1 MSLRI
6 RPPFPVVRTISDR
19 TDIDP
24 DDVSLQR
31 LREVVAGR
39 ATGYQRLAALRLL
52 EQSDFPNKHRDF
64 EALLA
69 NEGEL
74 PSIRRQAAISLGNVN
89 TPAAHDALVRHLVI
103 ADARV
108 FAAIVASLGRIGDRS
123 ALERLRAIRGDAPP
137 RAMMAVEMA
146 VSLIAHRLRLDGDE
160 SMPSHHETYVEA
172 SPDELRPFHVSHADR
187 AESELALRSLQATPY
202 GVEFAESHIYYVRC
216 GRMAWTVLFNQQ
228 FVEQDAVRQLAARKA
243 FAVLVAMKDI
253 QGGRYSPALVVLTT
267 PNGEGAIDLVVRHT
281 HGHIAFRGTATIRD
295 DRAEFVLRAV
305 SGPGAF
311 ALEMA
316 GSYESGRLEMH
327 NALSGVRVR
336 DRRTPASLAEVES
349 KK

>member
-24 DDVSLQR
+24 DDVSLHR

-69 NEGEL
+69 NEGEQ

-89 TPAAHDALVRHLVI
+89 TPAAHDALVRQLVT

-108 FAAIVASLGRIGDRS
+108 FAAIVAALGRIGGRP
-123 ALERLRAIRGDAPP
+123 ALDRLRAIRGDAPP
-137 RAMMAVEMA
+137 RAMMAVDMA
-146 VSLIAHRLRLDGDE
+146 VSLIAHRLRLDEDE
-160 SMPSHHETYVEA
+160 SMPLHHETYAEA
-172 SPDELRPFHVSHADR
+172 SPGEVRPFHVSHADR
-187 AESELALRSLQATPY
+187 AEAELALRSLQATPY
-202 GVEFAESHIYYVRC
+202 GIEFSEAHIYYVRC

-228 FVEQDAVRQLAARKA
+228 FVQQDAVRQLAARRA
-243 FAVLVAMKDI
+243 FA
-253 QGGRYSPALVVLTT
+253 
-267 PNGEGAIDLVVRHT
+267 
-281 HGHIAFRGTATIRD
+281 
-295 DRAEFVLRAV
+295 
-305 SGPGAF
+305 
-311 ALEMA
+311 
-316 GSYESGRLEMH
+316 
-327 NALSGVRVR
+327 
-336 DRRTPASLAEVES
+336 
-349 KK
+349 